1 METMETEDQAHMR
14 GGPSTAT
21 RRTELKEHT
30 DGYHSGARETRVKGT
45 VTGRRRRG
53 SYLMKRVLSGER
65 AGAVS
70 LATL

>member
-21 RRTELKEHT
+21 MRTELKEHT

-45 VTGRRRRG
+45 VTGRRRKSSVRD
-53 SYLMKRVLSGER
+53 RQ
-65 AGAVS
+65 AGPEEEEQCRKE
-70 LATL
+70 LT